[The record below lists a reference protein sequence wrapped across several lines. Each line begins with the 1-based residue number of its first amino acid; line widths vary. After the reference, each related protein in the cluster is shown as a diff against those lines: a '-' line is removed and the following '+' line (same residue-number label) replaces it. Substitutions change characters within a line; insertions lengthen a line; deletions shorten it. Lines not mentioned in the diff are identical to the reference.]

1 MNRLATGPL
10 PHIGADGRRRFF
22 VGHFLG
28 SLVLSGVAG
37 TFALKPLG
45 QPMLGWA
52 PGLMVGLVA
61 SGVWEVF
68 VYKNVV
74 LRGRGPVAWG
84 LGLLL
89 IFAGV
94 RGAVVGPSQTHPG
107 PAEVAAAILLL
118 MGVWVERHVVCEA
131 LGLKV
136 AAGGRTE
143 TQASRR

>member
-1 MNRLATGPL
+1 MKRLTTGRL

-37 TFALKPLG
+37 TLALKPLG

-52 PGLMVGLVA
+52 LGLIVGLVA
-61 SGVWEVF
+61 SGAWEALLRS
-68 VYKNVV
+68 NAL
-74 LRGRGPVAWG
+74 LRGPGPLIWG
-84 LGLLL
+84 FGLLL

-94 RGAVVGPSQTHPG
+94 RGAVLGPSQAHPG
-107 PAEVAAAILLL
+107 AAELAAAILLW
-118 MGVWVERHVVCEA
+118 MGVWVERHVVREV
-131 LGLKV
+131 LGLK
-136 AAGGRTE
+136 GRGRSRTE